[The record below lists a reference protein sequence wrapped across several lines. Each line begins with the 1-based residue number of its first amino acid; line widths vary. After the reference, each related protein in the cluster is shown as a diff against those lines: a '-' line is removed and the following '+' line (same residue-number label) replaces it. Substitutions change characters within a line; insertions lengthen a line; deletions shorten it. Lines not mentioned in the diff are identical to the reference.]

1 MELCRLI
8 NSCSYLSFTS
18 SLYLCLFRYTMVFIQ
33 KGRNWEAA
41 YYICKICIRKK
52 GQCYP
57 KITSDQINVIFI
69 WFFLYLMPSSNV
81 DRYLPYVDISNY
93 IVLYFK
99 ISKSECCT
107 DAYSFCI
114 CFEERNYISL
124 SCFMAYDNITLNRRK
139 KWNYYLQ
146 EVSNFMPY
154 YIDTISVHYK
164 WDYFK
169 TKNRY
174 VHYLFIDRR
183 KRNRKGLHRLKTNK
197 R

>member
-57 KITSDQINVIFI
+57 KITSHQINVIFI
-69 WFFLYLMPSSNV
+69 LFFLYLMPS
-81 DRYLPYVDISNY
+81 YVDISKY
-93 IVLYFK
+93 IVLFFK
-99 ISKSECCT
+99 ISKSEYCT
-107 DAYSFCI
+107 EACSFCI

-124 SCFMAYDNITLNRRK
+124 SRFMAYDNITLNRK
-139 KWNYYLQ
+139 SKKKTKWNYYLQ
-146 EVSNFMPY
+146 EGSNFMPY

-169 TKNRY
+169 TKNWY
-174 VHYLFIDRR
+174 VHYLFIDRT
-183 KRNRKGLHRLKTNK
+183 KGSRKGLHKLKTNK

>member
-18 SLYLCLFRYTMVFIQ
+18 SLYLCLFRYTMVFIR

-57 KITSDQINVIFI
+57 KITSHQINVIFI
-69 WFFLYLMPSSNV
+69 WIFLYLMSSSNV
-81 DRYLPYVDISNY
+81 DRCISNY

-99 ISKSECCT
+99 ISISECCT
-107 DAYSFCI
+107 DYCSFCI

-124 SCFMAYDNITLNRRK
+124 SCFMAYDNITLNRKSKKRNEITIYRK
-139 KWNYYLQ
+139 DPTLCPIILIPSVCTINEIILRRK
-146 EVSNFMPY
+146 
-154 YIDTISVHYK
+154 IDT
-164 WDYFK
+164 
-169 TKNRY
+169 
-174 VHYLFIDRR
+174 FIIFSLTEQ
-183 KRNRKGLHRLKTNK
+183 KGLGRDCTN
-197 R
+197 